1 MTERVTIVSIG
12 AVDEAVAL
20 RAMIE
25 TMQMEVRLLRVAVK
39 ADVTAAL
46 TRAAEDDVVILSAR
60 GGANGFKLGHG
71 SEEPWIP
78 AKAAF
83 EGVSFRDEAVLI
95 STASAARES
104 GLVDA
109 MFHAGGHL
117 IAPNGD
123 PDDRI
128 IVPWIGAC
136 LLRADAGL
144 AEAVIGANSL
154 VDLEN
159 RFSYG

>member
-1 MTERVTIVSIG
+1 MTERVTIVALG
-12 AVDEAVAL
+12 PADEAIAV

-25 TMQMEVRLLRVAVK
+25 AMRMEVRLLHVTSPK
-39 ADVTAAL
+39 DVSSEL
-46 TRAAEDDVVILSAR
+46 RRASEDDVVILSAQASAKGFYL
-60 GGANGFKLGHG
+60 GGLGQA
-71 SEEPWIP
+71 SWVSAID
-78 AKAAF
+78 AF
-83 EGVSFRDEAVLI
+83 QGVSFRNEAVLI
-95 STASAARES
+95 STAGGARES
-104 GLVDA
+104 GLVDV

-123 PDDRI
+123 PERQV

-136 LLRADAGL
+136 LLRAASGL
-144 AEAVIGANSL
+144 TEAVIGANTL